1 MLGLGIIGTSR
12 IAATF
17 AQAAERCGGYRM
29 EAVYSRGEDTGR
41 AFAREHGIAAAVSSL
56 EGLGAMEQV
65 EAVYIASPNSCH
77 YGQAMAMLRAGKH
90 VLLEK
95 PAAPRAAEFEA
106 LAKEA
111 RERGLVF
118 LEAMRTAFD
127 PGMEKLE
134 ELMGQITPVRRAT
147 LEYSQYSSRY
157 DAFKRG
163 EILNAFNPALA
174 NAAVMDIGVY
184 VVYALVRLFG
194 EPKEVKGASVFLDNG
209 MEGLGTILA
218 RYPGMVGEV
227 LYSKITDM
235 AQDSQIQGERGS
247 LLVDHIARPG
257 RIVLRPRKGEEQVFV
272 LEKDLNPLYDEAKAF
287 CRMAETGA
295 LKEAEAHQ
303 ERTLV
308 QLRVMEELRRQSG
321 IWFPGEEK

>member
-1 MLGLGIIGTSR
+1 MIRLAIIGTSK

-17 AQAAERCGGYRM
+17 AQAAKRCGGYSL
-29 EAVYSRGEDTGR
+29 EAVYSRGEATGR
-41 AFAREHGIAAAVSSL
+41 AFAQEHGIAAAVDSL
-56 EGLGAMEQV
+56 EKLGAMEQV
-65 EAVYIASPNSCH
+65 DAVYIASPNSCH
-77 YGQAMAMLRAGKH
+77 YGQAMAMLRAKKH

-95 PAAPRAAEFEA
+95 PAVPRAEAFAELREEA
-106 LAKEA
+106 N
-111 RERGLVF
+111 RQGVVF

-127 PGMEKLE
+127 PGIETIE
-134 ELMGQITPVRRAT
+134 RLMGQIGPVRRAT

-184 VVYALVRLFG
+184 AVYALIRLFG
-194 EPKEVKGASVFLDNG
+194 EPEEIRGASVFLENG

-235 AQDSQIQGERGS
+235 AQDSQIQGEQGS
-247 LLVDHIARPG
+247 LLVDHIASPG

-272 LEKDLNPLYDEAKAF
+272 LEKDSNPLYDEAEAF
-287 CRMAETGA
+287 CRIVETGA
-295 LKEAEAHQ
+295 FEEMRTHQ
-303 ERTLV
+303 SRTLA
-308 QLRVMEELRRQSG
+308 QLRVIQELRRQSG
-321 IWFPGEEK
+321 IRFPGE